1 MVPGGRQSG
10 CRRTSLQITPGQR
23 RGSIFLEPE
32 RRPSNDFANGM
43 RRGGSNSFF
52 SGYNG
57 SALSVGIAN
66 KGFEQERSKS
76 NPLFSASS
84 ASDIQEE
91 NEDAVERSAGE
102 LKVQVG
108 GEELQPVSNSNS
120 SSNNGSN
127 SSINNNSSNNSSSS
141 GVSGSSYGNRKP
153 SLATMREHRENH
165 VNEQRQSA
173 YIVVPA
179 NDSSAAP
186 TSIVVHCPSDE
197 ELKGVDSDTGVRNKT
212 SERTSCDVTLDLSGE
227 DEEEG
232 GQEGNILE
240 VNVVKDSRS
249 DSAFASGA
257 ASPTVSEGG
266 SAYKEFEDQR
276 M

>member
-52 SGYNG
+52 SAYNG

-120 SSNNGSN
+120 SINNGSN
-127 SSINNNSSNNSSSS
+127 NSINNSSSS

-197 ELKGVDSDTGVRNKT
+197 ELKGVGSDTGVRTKT

-232 GQEGNILE
+232 GQEGITGE

-257 ASPTVSEGG
+257 ASPAVSEGG

>member
-52 SGYNG
+52 SAYSG

-91 NEDAVERSAGE
+91 NEEAAERGAGE
-102 LKVQVG
+102 LQVQVG
-108 GEELQPVSNSNS
+108 GEELQPVTNNNS
-120 SSNNGSN
+120 SSNNSSS
-127 SSINNNSSNNSSSS
+127 SSINNSSS

-173 YIVVPA
+173 YIVPA

-197 ELKGVDSDTGVRNKT
+197 ELKGVDSDTGVRTKT
-212 SERTSCDVTLDLSGE
+212 SEQTSCDVTLDLTGE
-227 DEEEG
+227 EEEEEG
-232 GQEGNILE
+232 GEEGRMRE
-240 VNVVKDSRS
+240 VNVVKDNCI

-257 ASPTVSEGG
+257 ASPAPSEGG